1 MSGGQGASS
10 DNLRRVRA
18 RVRGRVQ
25 GVAYRASTRHE
36 ARRLGLLG
44 WVRNMPD
51 GSVELEAQGPPD
63 AVEQLLSW
71 CRKGPSLAAVTSVDI
86 TDLAVEASATSF
98 EIRH

>member
-1 MSGGQGASS
+1 MSGGQAI
-10 DNLRRVRA
+10 RRVHA

-36 ARRLGLLG
+36 ASRLGLVG

-51 GSVELEAQGPPD
+51 GSVELEAQGPSD
-63 AVEQLLSW
+63 VVEQLLTW
-71 CRKGPSLAAVTSVDI
+71 CRRGPSLAQVTAVDVSDVALD
-86 TDLAVEASATSF
+86 AAAASF